1 MLEMIVRLLITA
13 GFLMLIA
20 GCIFGFIGQWFYAAL
35 VWIGAFD
42 CCIAAMNF
50 RNKKDKQIGEPERS
64 MEPGRFKMIQNWNQ
78 IE

>member
-50 RNKKDKQIGEPERS
+50 RNKKDK
-64 MEPGRFKMIQNWNQ
+64 
-78 IE
+78 